1 MPRTLARDAT
11 HVYAATADGLLLG
24 SLASEAVASAAGIP
38 RSILLEEP
46 TIERVHRAALAHLA
60 LRPERIGRM
69 ARDVRRRG
77 WLPIASFRVARE
89 LDRNVGRDSDEV
101 FLSGAVRHLND
112 SDSDRSEDL
121 ELSLTFSWDLGDL
134 AYHPEEIDIS
144 REARE
149 VIELRD
155 DILDEIT
162 QLYFDRRRALAQL
175 TAIGDSAG
183 AEVESLRLRVAEL
196 TAGID
201 AWTGGWFGS
210 RAWSPVP

>member
-1 MPRTLARDAT
+1 
-11 HVYAATADGLLLG
+11 
-24 SLASEAVASAAGIP
+24 
-38 RSILLEEP
+38 
-46 TIERVHRAALAHLA
+46 
-60 LRPERIGRM
+60 M

-149 VIELRD
+149 IIELRD
-155 DILDEIT
+155 DVLDEIT
-162 QLYFDRRRALAQL
+162 QLYFERQRVLAALHGLGSVPSEQSL
-175 TAIGDSAG
+175 T
-183 AEVESLRLRVAEL
+183 LRLRAAEL
-196 TAGID
+196 AAGID
-201 AWTGGWFGS
+201 AWTGGWFS
-210 RAWSPVP
+210 SALAP